1 MGYLKI
7 IFLFSL
13 LALMLAIAGC
23 GNELKYLTYLPKD
36 FPDGQEKY
44 PLMLFLHGAGERGD
58 DLDLVKRHGPPQLI
72 EKGQDMP
79 FIVIAPQCPEEL
91 WWPMKT
97 TELLQLIETIE
108 EKYPVDESR
117 IYCTGLSMGGFGT
130 WALAIEQPDLFAAI
144 APICGG
150 GDSTQVR
157 AIKDVPTWVFH
168 GAKDTVVPI
177 EKSQIL
183 VDSLHACGGDV
194 KFTIYPE
201 ATHNSWTETYD
212 NPEFYEWLLSHTK
225 K

>member
-1 MGYLKI
+1 MEFLKT

-13 LALMLAIAGC
+13 LLLILAIAGC
-23 GNELKYLTYLPKD
+23 GNKLNYLTYLPKN
-36 FPDGQEKY
+36 FPEGQEKY

-58 DLDLVKRHGPPQLI
+58 DLELVKRHGPPQLI
-72 EKGQDMP
+72 ENGQDMP
-79 FIVIAPQCPEEL
+79 FIVIAPQCPKKQ
-91 WWPMKT
+91 WWPMKN
-97 TELLQLIETIE
+97 TELLQLIESVK
-108 EKYPVDESR
+108 EKYPVDVNR

-130 WALAIEQPDLFAAI
+130 WSLAIERPDLFAAI

-150 GDSTQVR
+150 GDSTKVC

-177 EKSQIL
+177 EKSQVM
-183 VDSLHACGGDV
+183 VDSLQACGGNV
-194 KFTIYPE
+194 KFTIYPD